1 MKALT
6 EQQVRDYRHN
16 GFLFPI
22 PVLTA
27 EEAAQCMA
35 NLERAEA
42 RLGTSLGA
50 GEKRWRSAAYTFLPW
65 VDELVRDPRIL
76 DVIED
81 VIGPDILV
89 YMSTFFIKEAGA
101 PTFTAWH
108 QDSTYFGLD
117 PHEHV
122 TAWVAFSDASQ
133 EAGCMD
139 VLSANGAP
147 RQMHHRAAYMEHSL
161 NGAGQVIV
169 EPVDDNAAISMVLR
183 AGEMS
188 LHNTLCPHRSAP
200 NRATHRRVGLGISYV
215 PANIRTVGSYRMQ
228 ALLVRGRDYG
238 NFDLLPRPAAEF
250 DAEGVAVNER
260 FIERWRENYTEQEKR
275 HEAEFEQHLR
285 PAESRYA

>member
-6 EQQVRDYRHN
+6 EQQVRSYRHD

-22 PVLTA
+22 PALTPQ
-27 EEAAQCMA
+27 EAAQCMA
-35 NLERAEA
+35 DLERAEA
-42 RLGTSLGA
+42 RLGVSLGA
-50 GEKRWRSAAYTFLPW
+50 GEKRWRSAAYTYLPW
-65 VDELVRDPRIL
+65 VDALVRNPHIL
-76 DVIED
+76 DVVED

-89 YMSTFFIKEAGA
+89 YMSTFFIKEPAA

-122 TAWVAFSDASQ
+122 TAWVAFSDASAQ
-133 EAGCMD
+133 AGCMD
-139 VLSANGAP
+139 VVSARGAP

-169 EPVDDNAAISMVLR
+169 EPVDDNEAVAMELK

-200 NRATHRRVGLGISYV
+200 NRAQHRRIGLGISYV
-215 PANIRTVGSYRMQ
+215 PATVLTTGPYRMN

-238 NFDLLPRPAAEF
+238 NFDLLSSPAAEF
-250 DAEGVAVNER
+250 DPEGVAANER
-260 FIERWRENYTEQEKR
+260 FIRRWRENYTEQEKR
-275 HEAEFEQHLR
+275 HEEEFARRASAGEIR
-285 PAESRYA
+285 CA